1 MILWE
6 THLLIR
12 SEQNSID
19 RVLTTDSQCINYV
32 PIKKGSMIVKDP
44 IDQTSNMYIATR
56 YYIMVS
62 TE

>member
-19 RVLTTDSQCINYV
+19 RVLTTDSRCINYV
-32 PIKKGSMIVKDP
+32 PIKNGVWS
-44 IDQTSNMYIATR
+44 
-56 YYIMVS
+56 
-62 TE
+62 